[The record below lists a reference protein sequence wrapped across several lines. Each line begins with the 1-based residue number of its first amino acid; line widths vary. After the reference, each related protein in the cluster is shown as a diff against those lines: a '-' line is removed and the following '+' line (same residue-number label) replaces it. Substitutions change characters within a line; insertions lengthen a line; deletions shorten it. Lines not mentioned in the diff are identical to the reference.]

1 MPVFNAYMKSCKATI
16 MKKSDKQTVRE
27 EALAKLLECSFREDT
42 PLMMKNDNG
51 VFALFFDTR
60 SKGLSDFK
68 YRWLW
73 YAINQVVGND
83 DKNWMYRYWEFADQ
97 YYGDVFACASYCEEG
112 KRFFEFHVAVGG
124 LLALN
129 EKYEWIKHIASFT
142 NCLPAKYFLIPS
154 TFSEIFDWLHF
165 FDDMAESSI
174 DLDVRYH
181 LYSQYEGVRA
191 GANLYKGIVRYL
203 AMMMCRLPEMN
214 FNVRYINPMALP
226 HVYGDATDEKKDFVS
241 VNLKNIRIADFLRKT
256 IDEACRGN
264 SGKEQALLLLRDY
277 IDACRKRLNVDAY
290 VDDDKIEHIAKTLLD
305 EFVRQQSVLITS
317 KDSSLESFVRERWF
331 AESADALNEYDFLE
345 GRSYNNI
352 NRESVMVRHII
363 VEAIFRYN
371 EVLKTYQ
378 ATTTLNV
385 RYKDISAALTKL
397 CIPKEY
403 VILVGN
409 IANFLLPD
417 GYDDN
422 PNVHFIYSNQSE
434 IIILEKSLLPFICFE
449 EEECKY
455 ERYKLIDEK
464 KNKVLYSNIWQ
475 MQNAGETKLNAEK
488 NKHFDLFIGCY
499 ASIYMPPKEKRRCIR
514 IRAVDGITQETF
526 DLDKTQKI
534 THYDV

>member
-1 MPVFNAYMKSCKATI
+1 MKSCKATI
-16 MKKSDKQTVRE
+16 MKKSDKQMVRE
-27 EALAKLLECSFREDT
+27 EALVKLLECSFREDT
-42 PLMMKNDNG
+42 PLMMKNDNV

-60 SKGLSDFK
+60 GKGLSDFK

-73 YAINQVVGND
+73 YAINQVVRND

-97 YYGDVFACASYCEEG
+97 YYGDVFACESYCEEG

-124 LLALN
+124 LLILN
-129 EKYEWIKHIASFT
+129 EKYEWIKHIASFA

-154 TFSEIFDWLHF
+154 TFSEIFDWLQY

-191 GANLYKGIVRYL
+191 GANLYNGIVRYL

-241 VNLKNIRIADFLRKT
+241 VNLKNIRITDFLRKT
-256 IDEACRGN
+256 IDETCQKN
-264 SGKEQALLLLRDY
+264 SGKEQALQLLKDY
-277 IDACRKRLNVDAY
+277 IDGCKKRLNVDAH

-305 EFVRQQSVLITS
+305 EFARQQSVLITT

-352 NRESVMVRHII
+352 NRESVMIRHII

-378 ATTTLNV
+378 VTTTLNV
-385 RYKDISAALTKL
+385 RYRDISTALTKL

-403 VILVGN
+403 VILVGS
-409 IANFLLPD
+409 IATFLLPD

-434 IIILEKSLLPFICFE
+434 IIIMEKSLLPFICFE

-455 ERYKLIDEK
+455 ERYKLLDEK
-464 KNKVLYSNIWQ
+464 KNKVLYSNIWK
-475 MQNAGETKLNAEK
+475 MQDAGETKLNAEK

-526 DLDKTQKI
+526 DLDKILKI
-534 THYDV
+534 TEYKA

>member
-16 MKKSDKQTVRE
+16 MKQSDKQTVRE

-73 YAINQVVGND
+73 YAINQVVRND
-83 DKNWMYRYWEFADQ
+83 DTNWMYRYWEFADQ
-97 YYGDVFACASYCEEG
+97 YYSNVFPYESSCEEE

-124 LLALN
+124 LLTLN

-256 IDEACRGN
+256 IDETCQKN
-264 SGKEQALLLLRDY
+264 SGKKQALQLLKDY
-277 IDACRKRLNVDAY
+277 IDGCKRRLNVDAH

-305 EFVRQQSVLITS
+305 EFARQQSVLITT

-378 ATTTLNV
+378 VTTTLNV
-385 RYKDISAALTKL
+385 RYRDISTALTKL

-403 VILVGN
+403 VILVGS
-409 IANFLLPD
+409 IATFLLPD
-417 GYDDN
+417 GYDNN
-422 PNVHFIYSNQSE
+422 PDVHFIYSNQSE
-434 IIILEKSLLPFICFE
+434 IIIMEKRLWPFICFE